1 MVSKLDLLA
10 GWPQLMAIPVTTV
23 FSLSA
28 THLPFP
34 ANDQVN
40 PWYHHYPS
48 LYPMKYPIMF
58 HHCPPCFIHFPP
70 FSTIFHPFS
79 MAKSVKSPF
88 FPWRKAP
95 TLGTLKRA
103 GAPLRSDPA
112 GATLSEPFAPQFRAR
127 FEKWRFCEFW
137 ETMNL
142 HVYVSK
148 VHTNDCWLMLII
160 VD

>member
-103 GAPLRSDPA
+103 GASLRSDPLA
-112 GATLSEPFAPQFRAR
+112 PPWANLSHRSFVRGSKNGGFVNS
-127 FEKWRFCEFW
+127 EKPWTYMFMFLRYIP
-137 ETMNL
+137 M
-142 HVYVSK
+142 
-148 VHTNDCWLMLII
+148 I

>member
-10 GWPQLMAIPVTTV
+10 GWSQLMAIPVTTV

-58 HHCPPCFIHFPP
+58 QHFPSFSTIFPP
-70 FSTIFHPFS
+70 FSTIFQHFSSIFHGQICEIPIFS
-79 MAKSVKSPF
+79 MARSTNS
-88 FPWRKAP
+88 WD
-95 TLGTLKRA
+95 RA
-103 GAPLRSDPA
+103 GAPLRSDPLA
-112 GATLSEPFAPQFRAR
+112 PPWANRTHRSFVRGSKNGGFVNSEKP
-127 FEKWRFCEFW
+127 
-137 ETMNL
+137 
-142 HVYVSK
+142 
-148 VHTNDCWLMLII
+148 MLINGESMVI
-160 VD
+160 